1 MKLFNLNS
9 EGNWMAQVAY
19 NDLGFT
25 AEQKELLRSKKEE
38 DATAKA
44 ELVTYWKTI
53 KEVAATAEE
62 VTLLST
68 FLDSKKPTLKPEET
82 LTIVDAIIFVKEGVP
97 TNGQFSY
104 KINEGKIKHSKL

>member
-9 EGNWMAQVAY
+9 EGNWMSQVAY

-25 AEQKELLRSKKEE
+25 AEQKELLRSTKEE

-44 ELVTYWKTI
+44 ELVAHWKTI

-68 FLDSKKPTLKPEET
+68 FLDTKKPTLKGEET
-82 LTIVDAIIFVKEGVP
+82 LTVVDAIVFVKEGVP
-97 TNGQFSY
+97 NNGQISF
-104 KINEGKIKHSKL
+104 KINEGKIEHTRF